1 MPVRILR
8 NLAHLLLLGVF
19 GLIAGCGG
27 ASFNNVSIAIAP
39 ASATLDAGIQQQF
52 QATVT
57 GSSNTSVTWQVNNIT
72 GGNAQVGTITASG
85 LYTAPNPGD
94 LSIQVTV
101 TAVANVNP
109 AKTASA
115 QVTVNPGIGVG
126 GS

>member
-1 MPVRILR
+1 MAARILR
-8 NLAHLLLLGVF
+8 TLAHLLILSVCGW
-19 GLIAGCGG
+19 IASCGG
-27 ASFNNVSIAIAP
+27 AGFNNVSIAIAP
-39 ASATLDAGIQQQF
+39 TSTTLDAGIQQQF

-94 LSIQVTV
+94 LTIQVTV

-115 QVTVNPGIGVG
+115 QVTVNPGIMPL